1 MSVPRREMAS
11 VESTMLQG
19 LLGAASEAS
28 AGVHSDSFWA
38 AVSSHGTPLIE
49 TIDGDNER
57 RQVTFLWRGSQ
68 APTDFKSEQSVY
80 LVLEPRRYCD
90 LTEIPISEKE
100 RLTNIPGTD
109 IYSLTLTLPADML
122 SNYSFYVQP
131 DGVSM
136 REMIEL
142 TEYGLSRNADRQVKK
157 HIAKGIKDEVEK
169 NGNYPDENN
178 PQRFCHPNP
187 DERERYSILAMPNAP
202 TRDHI
207 PATAEEANATLAE
220 LQQGKRFIERKIDF
234 SREDSVNPRH
244 LYQAE
249 SVTYLF
255 CDDHDEMVREFDSWG
270 ARNKGT
276 YNILLI
282 KNRATGEWGIGR
294 SEPGLISDEGYYA
307 GPVAACNRWTRM
319 QEPPVLVETLSNINT
334 PEEFEQHRSAIERD
348 VATLLNERQYYV
360 YLPTDYD
367 PHRQPPYPLI
377 LQLDGGQ
384 YVDLAMPAILDKL
397 MEAGTIPPAV
407 VIFCPAAGNRT
418 VEYNCN
424 DTFTE
429 LLADEF
435 ILHLRSQFNVA
446 NDAGHTIITGA
457 SCGGEAAFYA
467 ALRHPEVFG
476 NVVSQSGA
484 LQFSREK
491 IAEAFTHFA
500 QQHHDTHFVMDA
512 GSYETGLFDESVSL
526 VAANLGMQAKM
537 REYGHAVNYHYSE
550 FTGGH
555 SYLCWQASWP
565 HSLAEVFS
573 NMFRVREEARTDL
586 ATSTTA
592 ISQSLGAV
600 PVAAQEERKPQPV
613 EPRVS
618 QSMSEVVI
626 PHEADMP
633 RQQLVSP
640 REGERLRGPKR

>member
-1 MSVPRREMAS
+1 MTTPRSNIE
-11 VESTMLQG
+11 ESTVLQE
-19 LLGAASEAS
+19 LLRTASGTTAVS
-28 AGVHSDSFWA
+28 RSDSFWA
-38 AVSSHGTPLIE
+38 LVKEYGTPLTEGIE
-49 TIDGDNER
+49 GDDAHR
-57 RQVTFLWRGSQ
+57 RVTFLWRGPAIPADSQ
-68 APTDFKSEQSVY
+68 SEQTVY

-90 LTEIPISEKE
+90 LTETPISESE
-100 RLTNIPGTD
+100 RLVNLPGTD

-122 SNYSFYVQP
+122 ANYSFYVQP
-131 DGVSM
+131 DGVNM

-142 TEYGLSRNADRQVKK
+142 TEYGLSRNTDRQVKK
-157 HIAKGIKDEVEK
+157 YIAKGIRDEVEK
-169 NGNYPDENN
+169 NGNHPDENN
-178 PQRFCHPNP
+178 PQRFCHPDP
-187 DERERYSILAMPNAP
+187 DQRERYSILAMPHAP
-202 TRDHI
+202 KRDHV
-207 PATAEEANATLAE
+207 PVTAEEANTTLAE

-234 SREDSVNPRH
+234 SREESVNPQH

-249 SVTYLF
+249 SVAYMF
-255 CDDHDEMVREFDSWG
+255 CDNLDEMIKEFDKWG

-276 YNILLI
+276 HNILLI
-282 KNRATGEWGIGR
+282 KNRANGEWAIGR
-294 SEPGLISDEGYYA
+294 SEPELLSDDDYYA
-307 GPVAACNRWTRM
+307 GPIAECNRWTRM
-319 QEPPVLVETLSNINT
+319 QGPPILVASLSHINT

-360 YLPTDYD
+360 YLPKDYD

-407 VIFCPAAGNRT
+407 VVFCPAAGHRT

-435 ILHLRSQFNVA
+435 ISHLRSQFNVA
-446 NDAGHTIITGA
+446 SDAGHTVITGA
-457 SCGGEAAFYA
+457 SCSGEAAVYA

>member
-1 MSVPRREMAS
+1 MTTPRSNIE
-11 VESTMLQG
+11 ESTVLQE
-19 LLGAASEAS
+19 LLRTASGTTAVS
-28 AGVHSDSFWA
+28 RSDSFWA
-38 AVSSHGTPLIE
+38 LVKEYGTPLTEGIE
-49 TIDGDNER
+49 GDDAHR
-57 RQVTFLWRGSQ
+57 RVTFLWRGPAIPADSQ
-68 APTDFKSEQSVY
+68 SEQTVY

-90 LTEIPISEKE
+90 LTETPISESE
-100 RLTNIPGTD
+100 RLVNLPGTD

-122 SNYSFYVQP
+122 ANYSFYVQP
-131 DGVSM
+131 DGVNM

-142 TEYGLSRNADRQVKK
+142 TEYGLSRNTDRQVKK
-157 HIAKGIKDEVEK
+157 YIAKGIGDEVEK
-169 NGNYPDENN
+169 NGNHPDENN
-178 PQRFCHPNP
+178 PQRFCHPDP
-187 DERERYSILAMPNAP
+187 DQRERYSILAMPHAP
-202 TRDHI
+202 KRDHV
-207 PATAEEANATLAE
+207 PVTAEEANTTLAE

-234 SREDSVNPRH
+234 SREESVNPQH

-249 SVTYLF
+249 SVAYMF
-255 CDDHDEMVREFDSWG
+255 CDNLDEMIKEFDKWG

-276 YNILLI
+276 HNILLI
-282 KNRATGEWGIGR
+282 KNRANGEWAIGR
-294 SEPGLISDEGYYA
+294 SEPELLSDDDYYA
-307 GPVAACNRWTRM
+307 GPIAECNRWTRM
-319 QEPPVLVETLSNINT
+319 QGPPILVASLSHINT

-360 YLPTDYD
+360 YLPKDYD

-407 VIFCPAAGNRT
+407 VVFCPAAGHRT

-435 ILHLRSQFNVA
+435 ISHLRSQFNVA
-446 NDAGHTIITGA
+446 SDAGHTVITGA
-457 SCGGEAAFYA
+457 SCSGEAAVYA